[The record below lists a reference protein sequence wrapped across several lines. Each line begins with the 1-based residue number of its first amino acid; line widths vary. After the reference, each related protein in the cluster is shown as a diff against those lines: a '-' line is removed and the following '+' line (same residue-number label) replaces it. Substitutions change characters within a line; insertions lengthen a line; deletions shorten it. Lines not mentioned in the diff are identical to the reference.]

1 MQEVCPVEELKVKA
15 IATGHRL
22 AGKEGLNRK
31 LLSAIKHD
39 FYKDAYRALLEPTRY
54 YSQL

>member
-1 MQEVCPVEELKVKA
+1 MQEVCPTEELKVKA

-31 LLSAIKHD
+31 VLSAIKYD
-39 FYKDAYRALLEPTRY
+39 FYKDVYRTLLEPTRY